1 MPLAALLLF
10 PMQFLK
16 NKLSIFAHLSGPEE
30 EVRVEEGGGGERE
43 DWMNTLLDIL
53 RKSSN
58 VFLDSSS

>member
-30 EVRVEEGGGGERE
+30 EVRVEEGGGEGR
-43 DWMNTLLDIL
+43 LDEYAF
-53 RKSSN
+53 RHFAKKQ
-58 VFLDSSS
+58 

>member
-30 EVRVEEGGGGERE
+30 EVRVEEGGGGRGK
-43 DWMNTLLDIL
+43 TG
-53 RKSSN
+53 
-58 VFLDSSS
+58 

>member
-30 EVRVEEGGGGERE
+30 EVRVEEGGGGEWE